1 MWCSTLAGIVTLTL
15 SLLVAPLSGTAQP
28 QTIPRIGFL
37 GATSPSDPSEI
48 ATRVEAF
55 RQGLHELGYVEGHNL
70 VIEYRWAEGQVERLP
85 ALAAELVRLQVEVI
99 VTAGPMDTR
108 HAKHATS
115 TIPIVMTW
123 DPDPIGSGFVASLA
137 RPGGNV
143 TGLSTLAPELSG
155 KHLEFL
161 TQLVP
166 GLARVAFLGNTHEPG
181 NAQAWSATE
190 TAARALGVQMQFVD
204 VVAPDDIAS
213 AFRTVVQE
221 RAQAVLVLTSPVI
234 AVHHRQVIDL
244 ARQHQLPTIYHRRQY
259 VEAGGLMSYGVYQRD
274 LDRRAATYVHK
285 ILQGAKPADLPVE
298 QPTKFELVIN
308 LKTAQAL
315 GITIPPTL
323 LFQADAVI
331 R

>member
-1 MWCSTLAGIVTLTL
+1 MTQHVLPWVLSTLLLTR
-15 SLLVAPLSGTAQP
+15 SVRAAAPQP

-37 GATSPSDPSEI
+37 GATFPSAI

-85 ALAAELVRLQVEVI
+85 ALAAELVRLKVDVI

-155 KHLEFL
+155 KHLELL

-166 GLARVAFLGNTHEPG
+166 GLARVAFLGNTMEPG
-181 NAQAWSATE
+181 NARAWSATE
-190 TAARALGVQMQFVD
+190 AAARALGVQMQFVD

-221 RAQAVLVLTSPVI
+221 RAQAVLVLTSPVVS
-234 AVHHRQVIDL
+234 AHHRQVIDL
-244 ARQHQLPTIYHRRQY
+244 ARQHQLPTIYHRSQY

-274 LDRRAATYVHK
+274 LDLRAATYVHK

-298 QPTKFELVIN
+298 GPLKFELVIN
-308 LKTAQAL
+308 RHTAQQMGL
-315 GITIPPTL
+315 TIPPEVL
-323 LFQADAVI
+323 YQADRVI
-331 R
+331 P